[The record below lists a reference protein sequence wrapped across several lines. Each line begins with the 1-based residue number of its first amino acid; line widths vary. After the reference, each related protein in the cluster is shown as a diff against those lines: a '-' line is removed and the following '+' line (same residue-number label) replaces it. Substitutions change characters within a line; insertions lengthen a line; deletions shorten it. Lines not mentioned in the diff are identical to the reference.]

1 MWAVRTWTVGLDPG
15 KPPMSAEKATKAYRM
30 KKLSTLHVA
39 RLLGVSHQS
48 IANWIDSG
56 KLRAGKTPGG
66 HRRVSPEDL
75 VTFLKKQKLD
85 IPAEL
90 NARSRNILIVD
101 EDPAVGQSLTAA
113 IAAEYAGWKV
123 LLAHD
128 GWTGGETLVAERPEL
143 VILDLHMP
151 GMDGFEICQRIK
163 SNVRTKDI
171 MVIAVAA
178 HPSVQA
184 QEAILKAGAVALL
197 PKPIDT
203 AHFLGVM
210 RGLLSEAQ

>member
-1 MWAVRTWTVGLDPG
+1 
-15 KPPMSAEKATKAYRM
+15 M

-48 IANWIDSG
+48 VANWIDSG

-66 HRRVSPEDL
+66 HRRVNPDDL
-75 VTFLKKQKLD
+75 VTFLKKHKLD
-85 IPAEL
+85 IPQEL

-101 EDPAVGQSLTAA
+101 DDPAVGQSLMRA
-113 IAAEYAGWKV
+113 IAAEHAGWHV

-128 GWTGGETLVAERPEL
+128 GWTGGEAIVTERPEL
-143 VILDLHMP
+143 LVLDLHVP
-151 GMDGFEICQRIK
+151 GIDGLAICQKIK
-163 SNVRTKDI
+163 SNVRTKDVI
-171 MVIAVAA
+171 VIAMTAR
-178 HPSVQA
+178 PSPEL
-184 QEAILKAGAVALL
+184 QEAILKAGAVAVL

-210 RGLLSEAQ
+210 RGLLAEPE